1 MKPIVKLTA
10 YDPHSGLIKAA
21 VSVPAAALGEARRI
35 AGVPA
40 SDPEMSGVY
49 PLTAQKVAQIAEK
62 AGVTLDPAAYDYC
75 LEAFRPQAPAP
86 PHAGHLKTPKERA
99 RADAARARA
108 RQGGGSVG

>member
-1 MKPIVKLTA
+1 MKPVVKLTA
-10 YDPHSGLIKAA
+10 YDSRSGLIKAA
-21 VSVPAAALGEARRI
+21 VSVPPAAIGEARRI

-40 SDPEMSGVY
+40 SDPEISGVY

-62 AGVTLDPAAYDYC
+62 AGFTLDPAAYDYC
-75 LEAFRPQAPAP
+75 LEAFRPQVPPP

-108 RQGGGSVG
+108 RQAPGSAG